1 MNGRSAITRR
11 PVTPRTAAQFE
22 ALRADAQDRL
32 ERAALAVFARR
43 GYAAATVRD
52 VAREA
57 GVAQGLLYNYYR
69 GKDDLL
75 AAVFRRSV
83 GDVQASFAAAAVD
96 ASPAERLALLIR
108 AAFAVVREHLAFWQ
122 LVYGVRQQ
130 PNVVAALGPELHAWT
145 EDVRATLAGHLR
157 DVGHPDPGTQARVLF
172 AAIDGVAQ
180 HFALDPAHYPLD
192 AVAERVVA
200 MFAAPLA
207 ASPAAAF
214 SAAAPPVEASG
225 VRRAPRLP
233 RVRPTPPPR

>member
-1 MNGRSAITRR
+1 M
-11 PVTPRTAAQFE
+11 TPRTPAQFQ

-75 AAVFRRSV
+75 AAVFRRCLA
-83 GDVQASFAAAAVD
+83 DVHASFAAAAVD
-96 ASPAERLALLIR
+96 APPAERLARLIR
-108 AAFAVVREHLAFWQ
+108 AAFAVVRDPLPFSQ

-130 PNVVAALGPELHAWT
+130 PDVVAALGPDLHAWT
-145 EDVRATLAGHLR
+145 EGVRATLEGHLR
-157 DVGHPDPGTQARVLF
+157 DVGHPDPGAQARVLF

-180 HFALDPAHYPLD
+180 HFALDPARDLLD

-200 MFAAPLA
+200 TFVAP
-207 ASPAAAF
+207 PAAA
-214 SAAAPPVEASG
+214 
-225 VRRAPRLP
+225 L
-233 RVRPTPPPR
+233 RPTPPPR

>member
-1 MNGRSAITRR
+1 MNGRSTINPF

-22 ALRADAQDRL
+22 TLRADAQDRL

-43 GYAAATVRD
+43 GYGAATVRD

-75 AAVFRRSV
+75 AAVFRRSM

-96 ASPAERLALLIR
+96 APPAERLARLVR

-130 PNVVAALGPELHAWT
+130 PDVVAALGPDLHAWT
-145 EDVRATLAGHLR
+145 DGVRATLESHLR
-157 DVGHPDPGTQARVLF
+157 AVGHPDPGTQARVLF

-180 HFALDPAHYPLD
+180 HFALDPARYPLD
-192 AVAERVVA
+192 AVAERVIA
-200 MFAAPLA
+200 TFAVP
-207 ASPAAAF
+207 PAAAL
-214 SAAAPPVEASG
+214 SSTAAAPQVEASG
-225 VRRAPRLP
+225 ARRSPRLP
-233 RVRPTPPPR
+233 RVRPTPSPR